1 MHLSA
6 QQHPVPHSTALYSH
20 TGRLTGLS
28 VITIFQRGTVSS
40 SAEADVS
47 IPCEQSDK
55 ACSQGHVPDS
65 AAMPDAMQM
74 LTDLGLPV
82 YMEEFEQPFLSA
94 SADFYK
100 VGA

>member
-1 MHLSA
+1 MH
-6 QQHPVPHSTALYSH
+6 
-20 TGRLTGLS
+20 
-28 VITIFQRGTVSS
+28 
-40 SAEADVS
+40 
-47 IPCEQSDK
+47 
-55 ACSQGHVPDS
+55 DS
-65 AAMPDAMQM
+65 AAVPAAMQM